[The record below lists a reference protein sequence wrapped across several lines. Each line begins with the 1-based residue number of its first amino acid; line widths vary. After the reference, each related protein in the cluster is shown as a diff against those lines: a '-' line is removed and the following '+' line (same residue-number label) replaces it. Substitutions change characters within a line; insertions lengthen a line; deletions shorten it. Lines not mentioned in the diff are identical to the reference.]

1 MMTFKEYIT
10 NPSGIKSSAIS
21 YRKMYEDLYQD
32 KWGKIMTRENGH
44 IEYKLYNGKGN
55 IYYAYLKI
63 PSETIDKFYYDIV
76 IEFISNGVDRTLDNA
91 QVKFFS
97 NDPSFN
103 YTFAHVF
110 KKNNLTIKELE
121 NKMSKKALSKPPIE
135 KNPYNMVGYVKT
147 LFFAYLFLKDRGL
160 LYKVRF
166 TSEATSINWKTLI
179 GLITDTD
186 VKIESR
192 IEAEEKLNKEKKKTN
207 NINKLTKDDIKNPE
221 IHANRSINI
230 KKVGLLSHSNKS
242 KGIKKSKRI

>member
-1 MMTFKEYIT
+1 MTFKEYIA
-10 NPSGIKSSAIS
+10 NPSGVKSSAIS

-44 IEYKLYNGKGN
+44 IEYKLYTGKDN
-55 IYYAYLKI
+55 MYYAYLKI
-63 PSETIDKFYYDIV
+63 PSEMVDKFYYDIV
-76 IEFISNGVDRTLDNA
+76 IEFNSNGLERTLDTA

-121 NKMSKKALSKPPIE
+121 GKMSRKALKKPPVE

-166 TSEATSINWKTLI
+166 TSEASSINWRILN
-179 GLITDTD
+179 GLISNTDD
-186 VKIESR
+186 KIEAR
-192 IEAEEKLNKEKKKTN
+192 TQAQLKLEKNKKKDSS
-207 NINKLTKDDIKNPE
+207 NINKTTKTDIKNPE
-221 IHANRSINI
+221 IHANRSTNI

-242 KGIKKSKRI
+242 KGIKKSKKI